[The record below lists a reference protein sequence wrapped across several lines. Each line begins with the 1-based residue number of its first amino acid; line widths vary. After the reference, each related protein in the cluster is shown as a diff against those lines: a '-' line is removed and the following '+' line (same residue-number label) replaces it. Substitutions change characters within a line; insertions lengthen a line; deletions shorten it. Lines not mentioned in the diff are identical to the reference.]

1 MGRHVYVFQNPKSH
15 YTKRYNR
22 IKPYLMSG
30 REDDIKPSFY
40 TIETKYI
47 PLQLSYFQ
55 AVT

>member
-40 TIETKYI
+40 TIETTYI

>member
-1 MGRHVYVFQNPKSH
+1 
-15 YTKRYNR
+15 
-22 IKPYLMSG
+22 MSG

-55 AVT
+55 AVTWCFKCAPGIIILKGTIDFHAM